1 MNLSQIDDYRSQK
14 DEKMRN
20 GYVSDAERAYLK
32 DRAEHN
38 RDAPTD
44 NPANNLGQFA
54 RINKDVEDKDR
65 KEYEDWYN
73 KSHNIPSDEGNS

>member
-20 GYVSDAERAYLK
+20 GYQSAADKAYEL
-32 DRAEHN
+32 DRASHRRESPQEN
-38 RDAPTD
+38 E
-44 NPANNLGQFA
+44 ANNLGQFA
-54 RINKDVEDKDR
+54 KINKNVEAMDR

-73 KSHNIPSDEGNS
+73 QNHSDEKGS